1 MELTMADKDLGTSL
15 TDFLK
20 DLVGADSNVSMA
32 GNAAVE
38 GFDPKKK
45 EVVNQIIAAI
55 QKSKDDGPG
64 DIVDAGNNASLA
76 DASRLAIHQ
85 KNHLSLLSNL
95 QDFYSKKY
103 GIGTGGTA
111 K

>member
-1 MELTMADKDLGTSL
+1 MADKDLGTSF

-32 GNAAVE
+32 GNAAVQ

-55 QKSKDDGPG
+55 QKSKDDGPE
-64 DIVDAGNNASLA
+64 DIAGNEGVGASLA
-76 DASRLAIHQ
+76 DTSRVAIHQ
-85 KNHLSLLSNL
+85 RNHLSLLSSL
-95 QDFYSKKY
+95 QDFYAKKY
-103 GIGTGGTA
+103 ATGTGT